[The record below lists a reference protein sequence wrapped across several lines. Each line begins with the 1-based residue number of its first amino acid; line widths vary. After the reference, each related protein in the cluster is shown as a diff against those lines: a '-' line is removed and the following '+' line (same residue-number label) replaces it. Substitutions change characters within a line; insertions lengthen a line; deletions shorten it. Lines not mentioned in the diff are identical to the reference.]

1 MSLHRANY
9 EEAILALV
17 ESLRDTAQHE
27 LEIGSATDTARV
39 NLRYAATM
47 LERMFSPDEDDVQR
61 LISEVKGTADRI
73 QEVLQA

>member
-39 NLRYAATM
+39 SLRYAVTT
-47 LERMFSPDEDDVQR
+47 LEGMFSPDEDDVQR
-61 LISEVKGTADRI
+61 LISEVRGTADRI